1 MEAIVT
7 DADTDLTYLS
17 NTYQYEAKAKILK
30 FDKDDKGPFLVLDH
44 TIFYPQGGGQ
54 PSDLGQI
61 LLANENSV
69 QLVFNITFV
78 SFNNGRVHHYYTCDT
93 DANQLSLAVGS
104 QVDLKIDSTR
114 RITNS
119 KSHTSGHLLA
129 SIVEK
134 LAPELMATKGYHFP
148 EGPYIEFKGKLT
160 TMSSD
165 ELISRVHSIV
175 KEDILAS
182 RQLKVTQ
189 RDDDSVSSSRK
200 QMRFVQIDGYSEVP
214 CGGTHLN
221 NVSELKD
228 VIIRKIQFPKGN
240 TKIAYSYS

>member
-1 MEAIVT
+1 METSVT
-7 DADTDLTYLS
+7 DADTYLTYLS

-30 FDKDDKGPFLVLDH
+30 FDKDDKGPFLILDH

-61 LLANENSV
+61 LLANENV
-69 QLVFNITFV
+69 QLVFSITFV
-78 SFNNGRVHHYYTCDT
+78 SFNTGRVHHYYTCES
-93 DANQLSLAVGS
+93 DANQICLAVGS

-134 LAPELMATKGYHFP
+134 LAPELIATKGYHFP
-148 EGPYIEFKGKLT
+148 DGSYIEFKGKLT
-160 TMSSD
+160 TMTSD
-165 ELISRVHSIV
+165 DLIARVHSIV

-182 RQLKVTQ
+182 RQVKVTQ
-189 RDDDSVSSSRK
+189 RYDDSVSSSK
-200 QMRFVQIDGYSEVP
+200 KMRFVQIDGYGEVP

-221 NVSELKD
+221 NISELKD

-240 TKIAYSYS
+240 TKIAYSYL